1 MKNISRLCN
10 MAEYYHILLTNQ
22 PNRSEV
28 YPTFLSLSEDNG
40 LEKYIKWI
48 LKKIGSDDVEA
59 DWNRISRV
67 STPDTF
73 LSVAMYLYSKCKIGH
88 LRAIKTTAVKMS
100 RFYHNILTISNKKY
114 RLKML
119 HMIRSAIKSSIIFAI
134 SDKNNALHGAYDQI
148 YSKALQS
155 SYRLYHSDLDT
166 MTGENNW
173 EMRMISGVVGLH
185 KSSRHNFTSNE
196 LKITRRTDDLLVIT
210 SSKEPVETTT
220 YFRKLIQFKIKSVKL
235 SHVLLYAPML
245 TSLFDD
251 YDAYKR
257 ITE

>member
-1 MKNISRLCN
+1 MKSISRLLN
-10 MAEYYHILLTNQ
+10 MAEYFHRLLTNH
-22 PNRSEV
+22 PDRSEV
-28 YPTFLSLSEDNG
+28 YPTFLSLSEDDG
-40 LEKYIKWI
+40 LEKYIKEI
-48 LKKIGSDDVEA
+48 LKTIGSDDIED

-73 LSVAMYLYSKCKIGH
+73 HSAAIYLYNKYKIGH
-88 LRAIKTTAVKMS
+88 LRSIKTTSVKMS
-100 RFYHNILTISNKKY
+100 RFYNNILTISNKRY
-114 RLKML
+114 RIKML

-134 SDKNNALHGAYDQI
+134 SDKNDVLHGAYDQI

-166 MTGENNW
+166 IAGENNW

-185 KSSRHNFTSNE
+185 KSSKNDFTSDE
-196 LKITRRTDDLLVIT
+196 LKIAYRTDDLLVIT
-210 SSKEPVETTT
+210 SSKDPVEATT
-220 YFRKLIQFKIKSVKL
+220 YFRKLIQFKINSVKL

-251 YDAYKR
+251 YDTYKR
-257 ITE
+257 VAE